1 MGTGQVK
8 CLNGSNGFG
17 RATPEHEED
26 GFVHFSAITGEE
38 YESLYEGNEVEFE
51 ITQGQK
57 DPQATKVSMVF

>member
-1 MGTGQVK
+1 MGTGPVK

-51 ITQGQK
+51 ITQ
-57 DPQATKVSMVF
+57 